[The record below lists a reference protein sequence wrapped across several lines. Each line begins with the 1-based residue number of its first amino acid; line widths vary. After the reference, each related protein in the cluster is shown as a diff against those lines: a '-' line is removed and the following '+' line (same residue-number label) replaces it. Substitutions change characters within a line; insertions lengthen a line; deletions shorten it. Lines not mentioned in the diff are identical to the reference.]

1 MAVCHWL
8 GYGSFYPVYEVGTTL
23 DARGFLREEA
33 INGDK
38 RREKREKWENLWL
51 PMTVDWSYCA
61 NRFEL
66 GSRSD
71 PASWL
76 EEPYSVLWLA
86 VVLYWQVC
94 CYWLPVNWSH
104 DVDCHMIVRFTSPAT
119 RGFLSPLLSL
129 FCRRKK
135 TSGTGDRVY
144 LRRVEQKLFLCSCR
158 CHIRFYWNK
167 FSKSEMRSKFSND
180 R

>member
-1 MAVCHWL
+1 MPLL
-8 GYGSFYPVYEVGTTL
+8 GVGVPCNLRWGMGHSIQSMKSGTTL

-33 INGDK
+33 ISGDK
-38 RREKREKWENLWL
+38 RREKREKWEDLWL

-104 DVDCHMIVRFTSPAT
+104 DVDCHMIVRFISSAT

-129 FCRRKK
+129 FSQQKK
-135 TSGTGDRVY
+135 TSGTRVVWY
-144 LRRVEQKLFLCSCR
+144 RGQSLSQTCWAKTLSVQLQMPHPFLLKQV
-158 CHIRFYWNK
+158 F
-167 FSKSEMRSKFSND
+167 
-180 R
+180 